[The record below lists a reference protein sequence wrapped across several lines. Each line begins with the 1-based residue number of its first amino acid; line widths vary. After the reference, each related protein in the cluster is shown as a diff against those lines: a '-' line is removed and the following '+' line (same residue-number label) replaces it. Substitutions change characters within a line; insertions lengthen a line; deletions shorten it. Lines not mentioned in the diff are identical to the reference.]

1 MALRRH
7 YGFIFYQLL
16 SGMSIHPAHFCELF
30 SVDNRR
36 IQADAPVFCGSY
48 KYKNAADALRSCLKQ
63 VTQPEQYVQR
73 AEAVG
78 HEQLL
83 PRNLPPEAIRQDEN
97 FGKIR
102 ARAEKI
108 RRCAQQFVDIRQR
121 KRGQKQNS
129 RRACREVARD
139 EQDMLP
145 PCLLRLLLLHD
156 GVNRVLFLHAA
167 SPML

>member
-1 MALRRH
+1 MTLRRH
-7 YGFIFYQLL
+7 YGLTFYQLL

-48 KYKNAADALRSCLKQ
+48 KYKNAADALRSRLKQ

-83 PRNLPPEAIRQDEN
+83 PRNLPPEAIRQLSL
-97 FGKIR
+97 IH
-102 ARAEKI
+102 I
-108 RRCAQQFVDIRQR
+108 
-121 KRGQKQNS
+121 
-129 RRACREVARD
+129 
-139 EQDMLP
+139 
-145 PCLLRLLLLHD
+145 
-156 GVNRVLFLHAA
+156 
-167 SPML
+167 